1 MIDGSKEIPINHYLP
16 SSSSDQ
22 LPDRSVISAE
32 CLAEL
37 LRSRS
42 ADKKLLILDCRAKTC
57 IDYSLIIRGSKRLR
71 LPSVLQRRLQSGTLT
86 VTSLSPQL
94 STNECKV
101 ILVPDSMT
109 SNSIASKVYD
119 ILAKKD
125 YSVAF
130 LAETMA
136 EIAQTHPDIT
146 DEVDS
151 NDENLMNLSRE
162 PLPDTSFIL
171 PSFAAQNRDR
181 RKDTDLFPVQILP
194 YLYLGNADTA
204 SNRQKLDA
212 HGIRFIVNVTS
223 NLANT
228 FEEDSR
234 FHYLKIA
241 VDDTCSHN
249 LAAHFDEAI
258 QFIDEARAKGSAVLV
273 HCLAGISR
281 SVTICLAYLMHTMHS
296 SLEDAFDLLLKRNGM
311 IAPNFHFMGQLTDFE
326 RQLFSANGATQ
337 EPSSSC
343 SNTSFSS
350 SSE

>member
-1 MIDGSKEIPINHYLP
+1 M
-16 SSSSDQ
+16 
-22 LPDRSVISAE
+22 
-32 CLAEL
+32 
-37 LRSRS
+37 SRVV
-42 ADKKLLILDCRAKTC
+42 
-57 IDYSLIIRGSKRLR
+57 RGSKRLR

-86 VTSLSPQL
+86 VTSLSSQL
-94 STNECKV
+94 TTNECKV
-101 ILVPDSMT
+101 ILVPDSIA
-109 SNSIASKVYD
+109 SSSVASKVYD

-130 LAETMA
+130 LAETPA
-136 EIAQTHPDIT
+136 EIVQTHPDLI

-151 NDENLMNLSRE
+151 NDENIMNLSRE

-181 RKDTDLFPVQILP
+181 RKETDLFPVQILP

-204 SNRQKLDA
+204 ANRQKLDA

-326 RQLFSANGATQ
+326 RQLVSAHGAPQ

>member
-1 MIDGSKEIPINHYLP
+1 MYTAAGNRKLAFLP
-16 SSSSDQ
+16 GI
-22 LPDRSVISAE
+22 VH
-32 CLAEL
+32 
-37 LRSRS
+37 
-42 ADKKLLILDCRAKTC
+42 
-57 IDYSLIIRGSKRLR
+57 GSKRLR
-71 LPSVLQRRLQSGTLT
+71 LPTVLQRRLQNGTLT
-86 VTSLSPQL
+86 VTSLSSQL

-101 ILVPDSMT
+101 ILVPDSIT
-109 SNSIASKVYD
+109 SSSIASKVYD

-130 LAETMA
+130 LAETPA
-136 EIAQTHPDIT
+136 EIVQAHPDLI

-151 NDENLMNLSRE
+151 NDENLMNLNRE
-162 PLPDTSFIL
+162 PLPDSALIL
-171 PSFAAQNRDR
+171 PSFSAQNRDR
-181 RKDTDLFPVQILP
+181 RKDASDLFPVQILP

-204 SNRQKLDA
+204 SNRQKLDS

-228 FEEDSR
+228 FEEDGR
-234 FHYLKIA
+234 FRYLKIA

-326 RQLFSANGATQ
+326 RQLFSTNGATQ